1 MANPEPSERSRMVA
15 ATFDQVAVSY
25 DTVGVPWFRPIA
37 EHLVLELAP
46 RPGERALDIGSGRG
60 AVLFPLA
67 EAVGPTGH
75 VTAIDLAPGM
85 VQALRQDVADR
96 GLDQVD
102 VLIQDA
108 ANPDLDPV
116 SFDLVASSLVLF
128 FLPDPA
134 AAVRRW
140 HDLLVPGGRIGITS
154 FGPRDPHFVA
164 VDAVFTPFL
173 PPQMLDARA
182 SGTEGVFASDA
193 GLEGL
198 LTAAGFDAV
207 RTTHLEVDAVFR
219 DAEHW
224 VQWSW
229 SHGQRAMWSAVPQD
243 RHSQVRAEA
252 AELLEAARDQSG
264 VIRLGQQIRYTLARR
279 AD

>member
-198 LTAAGFDAV
+198 LTSAGS
-207 RTTHLEVDAVFR
+207 T
-219 DAEHW
+219 
-224 VQWSW
+224 
-229 SHGQRAMWSAVPQD
+229 
-243 RHSQVRAEA
+243 
-252 AELLEAARDQSG
+252 QSG
-264 VIRLGQQIRYTLARR
+264 PLTWRLMRFSGTPSTGCSGPGRMVSGRCGPLSRR
-279 AD
+279 IGTRRSGLRPPSFWRPLGISPA